1 VITPAEGASP
11 PLLRGPTAPNLS
23 STTPIADPYKEMYF
37 PGSNGSLATD
47 ANGSAPPAANKNFPY
62 LARRI
67 ASQSQASVFDTG
79 APAVPLVPSDDPSL
93 SGGLPGR
100 IAAVLAGIDP
110 LNQSQPARSLL
121 DDGTQ
126 GISSNKPA
134 RYLSRRN
141 SNNPPASV
149 SDTSAPTV
157 PFALPDSL
165 NSSRGLAD
173 WIAALAGV
181 DPQSP
186 EQFALPLEDGL
197 RDFYRDDPAWFLQ
210 VRR

>member
-1 VITPAEGASP
+1 
-11 PLLRGPTAPNLS
+11 
-23 STTPIADPYKEMYF
+23 MYF

-47 ANGSAPPAANKNFPY
+47 ANGSASPAANKNFQY
-62 LARRI
+62 LARSI
-67 ASQSQASVFDTG
+67 ANQSQASVFDTG

-121 DDGTQ
+121 D
-126 GISSNKPA
+126 A
-134 RYLSRRN
+134 
-141 SNNPPASV
+141 
-149 SDTSAPTV
+149 
-157 PFALPDSL
+157 DSL

-186 EQFALPLEDGL
+186 DQFAPSPLEDGL
-197 RDFYRDDPAWFLQ
+197 RDFYRNDPAWLLQ